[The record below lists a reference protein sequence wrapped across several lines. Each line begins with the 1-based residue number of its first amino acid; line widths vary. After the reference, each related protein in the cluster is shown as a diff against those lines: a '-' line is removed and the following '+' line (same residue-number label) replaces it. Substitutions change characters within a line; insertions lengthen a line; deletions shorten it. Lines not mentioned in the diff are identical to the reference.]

1 MKFNKLLTFE
11 ELNEVEIPID
21 IENENMRI
29 KALCVL
35 ESWMEEKTLR
45 EIEEEFDS
53 QPGDVRTRVELA
65 EWLLY
70 SARRMLVS
78 DSEVVE
84 EASEAT
90 SIVSE
95 YISEIQKRIRYGCKS
110 DILSLVG
117 IRNVGRVRARE
128 MKRLGLETIYDI
140 SEMGPRDRSKLEA
153 LRGWSPK
160 LVENIIANAQQIIL
174 RKK

>member
-1 MKFNKLLTFE
+1 MCIRDRCGLE
-11 ELNEVEIPID
+11 E
-21 IENENMRI
+21 
-29 KALCVL
+29 
-35 ESWMEEKTLR
+35 WMEEKTLR

-78 DSEVVE
+78 DDDVLE

-110 DILSLVG
+110 DILGLVG

-128 MKRLGLETIYDI
+128 MKRY
-140 SEMGPRDRSKLEA
+140 
-153 LRGWSPK
+153 
-160 LVENIIANAQQIIL
+160 
-174 RKK
+174 